1 MLKKILI
8 GGLGLVA
15 ALAVIGLLL
24 PRTSHVQR
32 SIEIGRPASVVYAI
46 VDSFQL
52 FDQWSPWQDLDPNMK
67 QTVGGAR
74 EGVGATL
81 TWTGNDKV
89 GSGSQVITADVPNRS
104 VESTVDFGSMGVA
117 KATLR
122 LEPVAAGTRVTWM
135 LDSDMGAGPIG
146 HYFGLMMDRMIG
158 QDYAHGLEKLKRL
171 AENMPDV
178 DIAGFD
184 VHAVQVAGRPILMV
198 RRSTGADVSSIAKAY
213 ADGYAEIR
221 KFMTARKLKQ
231 AGPPMGIDGDM
242 RDKSFTFD
250 AALPVDR
257 GAVSGGGAGDVRLA
271 QSYTGSALRTVHLGP
286 YDTLGQTYGKMR
298 AYMMAHGYGAK
309 GPSFSIYIDD
319 PAVTPAPQLRT
330 EIYWP
335 LQ

>member
-1 MLKKILI
+1 
-8 GGLGLVA
+8 VA

-67 QTVGGAR
+67 QTVGGGR

-104 VESTVDFGSMGVA
+104 VESNVDFGSMGVA

-221 KFMTARKLKQ
+221 TFMTARKLKQ

-250 AALPVDR
+250 AALPVDLRRSFRR
-257 GAVSGGGAGDVRLA
+257 GRGRRAARTKLHRQRLA
-271 QSYTGSALRTVHLGP
+271 HGAPRAVRHPGPNLRQNACLHDGP
-286 YDTLGQTYGKMR
+286 WIWRQRPEFLDLHR
-298 AYMMAHGYGAK
+298 
-309 GPSFSIYIDD
+309 
-319 PAVTPAPQLRT
+319 
-330 EIYWP
+330 
-335 LQ
+335 